1 MIRYVLYRQ
10 LQKVKSPEMMSF
22 GAFFMPILKSNVPI
36 DQQIQ
41 AQEAIKIIANRPTQS
56 MRI

>member
-1 MIRYVLYRQ
+1 MEGVLHRQ

-36 DQQIQ
+36 AQQIQ